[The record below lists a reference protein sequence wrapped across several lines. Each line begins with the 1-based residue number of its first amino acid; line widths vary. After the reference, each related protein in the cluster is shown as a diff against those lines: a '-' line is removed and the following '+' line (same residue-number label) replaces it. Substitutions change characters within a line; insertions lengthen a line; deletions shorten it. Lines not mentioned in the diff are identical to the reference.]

1 MWRTA
6 ADDGRSGGCAWLGL
20 AFASDERR
28 MTGYAMGFAR
38 RRGRLED
45 RTVNVI
51 IVGCGRV
58 GAELA
63 KILSLDGHDV
73 TVIDQDAG
81 AFDRLAEGL
90 PVKTLV
96 GDGTDM
102 ETLKHAGIREAQA
115 FVAVTNGDNRNIMA
129 AQIAQRMFEVPQV
142 VCRIYD
148 PLRQQTYKELG
159 LRSIS
164 PTIVGAKLIRNDLYN
179 PEGRGSSADRAI
191 AAGDAVPLLNPQRD
205 ATQK

>member
-1 MWRTA
+1 
-6 ADDGRSGGCAWLGL
+6 
-20 AFASDERR
+20 
-28 MTGYAMGFAR
+28 MTGYAMDFAR
-38 RRGRLED
+38 RSGRSED
-45 RTVNVI
+45 ITVNVI

-73 TVIDQDAG
+73 TVIDQDTG

-129 AQIAQRMFEVPQV
+129 AQIAQRIFNVPQV